1 LLGVV
6 SAVSFSLFQD
16 YRMLP
21 RASLTPREHGKAGD
35 GRCVRTRRAAPIR
48 ESFEPLNPSRI
59 LPHHF
64 DGYRNDEARLRP
76 ESVNNLSKLTG
87 KVAVVTGASKGIG
100 AAIAKQLAA
109 DGANVVVNYATSREG
124 ADKVVGEITK
134 AGGKAIAVGAS
145 VAKEAD
151 IEALFTATKKAYG
164 KVDILVNNAG
174 VYGFSPLE
182 QVTPEEY
189 KRQFDTNVLGLLLT
203 TKTALPH
210 FPAEGGSVIN
220 ISSIVSTLAPPAAS
234 IYASTKGAV
243 DTITKSLAKELAPR
257 KIRVN
262 AINPGLVITEG
273 TQSAGI
279 VDSDFEKQ
287 AIAATPLGRAG
298 RPEDIA
304 PPVSFL
310 ASDDARW
317 ITGETIFVSGG
328 YAI

>member
-1 LLGVV
+1 MG
-6 SAVSFSLFQD
+6 
-16 YRMLP
+16 
-21 RASLTPREHGKAGD
+21 
-35 GRCVRTRRAAPIR
+35 
-48 ESFEPLNPSRI
+48 
-59 LPHHF
+59 
-64 DGYRNDEARLRP
+64 
-76 ESVNNLSKLTG
+76 KLTG

-124 ADKVVGEITK
+124 ADKVVAEITK
-134 AGGKAIAVGAS
+134 AGGKAVAVGAS

-151 IEALFTATKKAYG
+151 IGVLFAETKKAYG

-174 VYGFSPLE
+174 VYGFAPLE
-182 QVTPEEY
+182 QVSADEY
-189 KRQFDTNVLGLLLT
+189 KRQYDTNVLGLLLT
-203 TKTALPH
+203 TKAALPH

-220 ISSIVSTLAPPAAS
+220 ISSVVSTLAPAAAS
-234 IYASTKGAV
+234 VYASTKGAV
-243 DTITKSLAKELAPR
+243 DTITKSLAKELASR

-273 TQSAGI
+273 THSAGLAGG
-279 VDSDFEKQ
+279 DFEKE
-287 AIAATPLGRAG
+287 AIARTPLGRAG
-298 RPEDIA
+298 RPDDIA

-328 YAI
+328 SAI